1 MTQKS
6 RTIHPDDA
14 QDERLAGLPLSAA
27 YTYAYLPTVLDDEGR
42 AKDLPAV
49 LNGYL
54 WPLRADEHATD
65 AMAADLSALVDAGL
79 LCRYQADGAAYL
91 HDPRWKVRQKI
102 ARPVPSVLPRCAT
115 HDRTFDETIA
125 ETVGKVSEQVNAFLG
140 GAGPRMDEARVRD
153 SIVRIVEDVTFMV
166 DPQRAASYGQK
177 VRGMFAKGAEPA
189 RPLRVV
195 DPLVDPPVDT
205 DEADDSASREPADK
219 PPTSPPTSP
228 PTAGP
233 PTTPATPARRAATC
247 GRARPTDRPSAD
259 EVSRVRR
266 GPTPAR

>member
-27 YTYAYLPTVLDDEGR
+27 YTYAYLATVLDDEGR

-54 WPLRADEHATD
+54 WPLRADEHPTE
-65 AMAADLSALVDAGL
+65 AMAADLGALVDAGL

-91 HDPRWKVRQKI
+91 HDPRWKLRQKI
-102 ARPVPSVLPRCAT
+102 ARPVPSVLPRCSA

-195 DPLVDPPVDT
+195 DPLVDAGESDDV
-205 DEADDSASREPADK
+205 ADREPGDQSAA
-219 PPTSPPTSP
+219 PEPTDQATDQATDQPTDQ
-228 PTAGP
+228 
-233 PTTPATPARRAATC
+233 ATDQ
-247 GRARPTDRPSAD
+247 PTDRPTDAGTSGRDVWKGATD
-259 EVSRVRR
+259 
-266 GPTPAR
+266 GPPER